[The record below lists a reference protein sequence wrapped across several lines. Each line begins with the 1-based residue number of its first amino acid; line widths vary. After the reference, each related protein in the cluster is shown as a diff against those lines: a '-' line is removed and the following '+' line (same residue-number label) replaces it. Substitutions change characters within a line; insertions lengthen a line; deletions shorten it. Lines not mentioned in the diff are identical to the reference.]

1 MGGGLGGCELGNT
14 FIILAIPFFLSFFF
28 CFLFFCGV
36 VDCINSSVDHVEV
49 DKDSI

>member
-1 MGGGLGGCELGNT
+1 MGGGLGGCELENT
-14 FIILAIPFFLSFFF
+14 FIILAITFFLSLFFF
-28 CFLFFCGV
+28 VCFFCGI